1 MGLKLQ
7 TDLYI
12 NFPPEI
18 FERIYK
24 YYRFIYANS
33 KNIPDHWASRYDEK
47 MESFDFSSGKSILFW
62 KFARPLA
69 DHNLSFEY

>member
-7 TDLYI
+7 KDFYI

-24 YYRFIYANS
+24 YYRSIYANS

-47 MESFDFSSGKSILFW
+47 W
-62 KFARPLA
+62 KVLIFHQVNQL
-69 DHNLSFEY
+69 NIGN